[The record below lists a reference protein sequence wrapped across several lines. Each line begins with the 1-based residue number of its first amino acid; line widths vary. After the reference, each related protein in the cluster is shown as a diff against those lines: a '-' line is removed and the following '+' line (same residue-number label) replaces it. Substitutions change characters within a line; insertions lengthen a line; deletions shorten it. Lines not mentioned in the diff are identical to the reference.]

1 MLCCCCFSL
10 FVCLFVL
17 SLSVL
22 ESWLLYSGLR
32 FICLVS
38 CGFLL
43 CHSTVPNHLWRCRQ
57 NTLFVARTKK
67 ELKQEAHSLVW
78 RHQELDRTCL
88 LGLCSRGQDRQR
100 YSRLP
105 GLWEESRGGAAPQ
118 IKGGVQSSF
127 DSSSTSRNGWKRREI
142 GSKLCTQDIMTSVWR
157 EKHVSDQISQ
167 SIQDLRKTGAGKG
180 PLLREAVT
188 DE

>member
-1 MLCCCCFSL
+1 M
-10 FVCLFVL
+10 FVCLFCLFLFSSLGCCTLASGLSVWLPVVSYCVAVL
-17 SLSVL
+17 SPA
-22 ESWLLYSGLR
+22 
-32 FICLVS
+32 ICGGVDR
-38 CGFLL
+38 
-43 CHSTVPNHLWRCRQ
+43 W
-57 NTLFVARTKK
+57 NTLSVARTKK

-105 GLWEESRGGAAPQ
+105 GLWEESRGGVAPQ

-127 DSSSTSRNGWKRREI
+127 DSSPTSRNGWKRREI